1 MTRFVLLIL
10 LALVL
15 LFVDKQY
22 SHLTVVRSW
31 LTTAA
36 TPVYWLAD
44 LPSRIWGSASDL
56 VVSRSELFEENAR
69 LKARNLILEQKVQK
83 LASLTA
89 QNIRLKELLNSSE
102 LVDEQV
108 VIAEIIGVD
117 PDPFSHIV
125 MINKGGLDGVF
136 PGQAI
141 LDAHGVMGQVVEV
154 SPVSSR
160 VMLVTDTS
168 SRVPVQNNRT
178 SYRAIAAG
186 TGNSDQL
193 ELLHIPDTA
202 DFEVGD
208 LLTSSGLGRR
218 YPAGYPLGKVNKVVH
233 EPGQPFATVLIQPV
247 AEINRSRLVLLVFKN
262 KRGVSDLTK
271 GSES

>member
-1 MTRFVLLIL
+1 MTRFIL
-10 LALVL
+10 LMLLSLVL
-15 LFVDKQY
+15 LVVDHRFSY
-22 SHLTVVRSW
+22 LSHVRSW
-31 LTTAA
+31 LTVAA

-44 LPSRIWGSASDL
+44 LPSRMLGAASE
-56 VVSRSELFEENAR
+56 VVISRNELFEENAR

-108 VIAEIIGVD
+108 VVAEIIGVD
-117 PDPFSHIV
+117 ADPFSHIV
-125 MINKGGLDGVF
+125 MINKGSVDGTF

-141 LDAHGVMGQVVEV
+141 LDAHGVMGQVIEV

-160 VMLVTDTS
+160 IMLVTDTS

-178 SYRAIAAG
+178 GYRAIAAG
-186 TGNSDQL
+186 TGNPDQL

-202 DFEVGD
+202 DFKDGD
-208 LLTSSGLGRR
+208 LLTSSGLGQR
-218 YPAGYPLGKVNKVVH
+218 YPAGYPLGRVQKVLHK
-233 EPGQPFATVLIQPV
+233 PGQPFATVFIQPM
-247 AEINRSRLVLLVFKN
+247 AEINRSRLVLLVYRN
-262 KRGVSDLTK
+262 KKDIVNE
-271 GSES
+271 SEESVP